1 MYIIIRRLLMK
12 KKQKDKQRSIG
23 YIISRMSFIM
33 VIISIFVVAI
43 FSVIS
48 NFTSTKQLVA
58 DEMLQVVSVASER
71 VNWELQSYVYL
82 AEAISTDSYLL
93 DDDNSAEEKQQYIYQ
108 KATTHGLIGGDMLD
122 TSGIGLDG
130 TDYSASESFKVA
142 LGGEVYISSP
152 MTIATGDKVMF
163 IAAPI
168 WADGIEG
175 STVTGVIYL
184 IPSPTVLSDIVS
196 SIKSSENGITNILD
210 STGAVIATSKIAEDN
225 AETATVDASEAEM
238 ATYMELNA
246 RMISGETGAE
256 TYTFGGTSYFTAYAP
271 IANTNGWSIAVTSPY
286 ADFLSSVLTVALLT
300 FILVI
305 ALGLLAL
312 VIASKLGKKIGGPV
326 SICTSI
332 INDIGVG
339 DFSQEAPVVNR
350 KDETRLLAEATGKA
364 IHELRE
370 IIYDI
375 TRVLEAVADGDLTV
389 DVEEKRD
396 MYVGD
401 YEKIY
406 NSLASI
412 KMSLQSTMEQI
423 DTAAEQVT
431 SGSEQVSIG
440 ASNLS
445 EGSTSQ
451 ASSVA
456 QLASNI
462 RTIAD
467 LIKANADDAE
477 NANTLTSKAG
487 EAMGDATVSMDSL
500 VSAMNEI
507 TETSN
512 EIGKIIKTIDDI
524 AFQTNILALNAA
536 VEAARAGAAGKGFAV
551 VADEVRN
558 LAGKSAEAAKSTT
571 MLIENAV
578 VAIEKGTGLVSDVA
592 KKMDIVSE
600 SAGAVAQINGKI
612 TEESKNTALSISEIT
627 IGIDQISNI
636 VQTNSATSQQSAAAA
651 EELAGQAN
659 TLKNLIE
666 AFKY

>member
-1 MYIIIRRLLMK
+1 MK
-12 KKQKDKQRSIG
+12 KKQDKQRSIG
-23 YIISRMSFIM
+23 YVIARMSLIFVMIGM
-33 VIISIFVVAI
+33 VWIAAISIA
-43 FSVIS
+43 S
-48 NFTSTKQLVA
+48 NFIATKNLVS
-58 DEMLQVVSVASER
+58 EQMLSLVSSATRSVQ
-71 VNWELQSYVYL
+71 WELQSYVNL
-82 AEAISTDSYLL
+82 AEAIGTDSYLL
-93 DDDNSAEEKQQYIYQ
+93 DDDNSAEEKQAYIAQ
-108 KATTHGLIGGDMLD
+108 KATSHGLIGGDMLD

-130 TDYSASESFKVA
+130 TDYSASDSFKAA
-142 LGGEVYISSP
+142 LGGRVYISSP
-152 MTIATGDKVMF
+152 TDIGGGTKMMF

-168 WADGIEG
+168 WENGIEG
-175 STVTGVIYL
+175 SEVVGVIYL
-184 IPSPTVLSDIVS
+184 IPSPTVLDDIVS
-196 SIKSSENGITNILD
+196 AIKSSDNGITNILD
-210 STGAVIATSKIAEDN
+210 NTGAVIATSVVAQEGAEN
-225 AETATVDASEAEM
+225 ATVNASESEM

-256 TYTFGGTSYFTAYAP
+256 TYDFGGTSYFTAYAP
-271 IANTNGWSIAVTSPY
+271 IANTDGWSIAVTSPY
-286 ADFLSSVLTVALLT
+286 ADFLSSVATVSGIIFICIIAIGLFALCMANR
-300 FILVI
+300 F
-305 ALGLLAL
+305 
-312 VIASKLGKKIGGPV
+312 GKKIGNPV

-332 INDIGVG
+332 INGIGVG
-339 DFSQEAPVVNR
+339 DFSQEAPVVKR
-350 KDETRLLAEATGKA
+350 KDETKLLADATGKA
-364 IHELRE
+364 LHELRE

-477 NANTLTSKAG
+477 NANTLTNKAG

-571 MLIENAV
+571 LLIENAV

-592 KKMDIVSE
+592 KKMDDVAE

-612 TEESKNTALSISEIT
+612 SEESKNTALSINEIT

>member
-1 MYIIIRRLLMK
+1 MK
-12 KKQKDKQRSIG
+12 KKDKQRSIG
-23 YIISRMSFIM
+23 YIMARLAFIM
-33 VIISIFVVAI
+33 VMVGMLLIAIVSIF
-43 FSVIS
+43 S
-48 NFTSTKQLVA
+48 NFVATKNLVSG
-58 DEMLQVVSVASER
+58 ELLSVVSTASR
-71 VNWELQSYVYL
+71 SIQWELQSYVNL
-82 AEAISTDSYLL
+82 AEAIGTDSFLL
-93 DDDNSAEEKQQYIYQ
+93 DEENSAEDKQAYIAQ
-108 KATTHGLIGGDMLD
+108 KATSHGLVGGDMLD

-130 TDYSASESFKVA
+130 ADYSASESFKSA

-152 MTIATGDKVMF
+152 TDTGSGTKMMF
-163 IAAPI
+163 IAAPV
-168 WADGIEG
+168 WENGIEG
-175 STVTGVIYL
+175 SEVVGVIYL
-184 IPSPTVLSDIVS
+184 IPSPTLLDDIAA
-196 SIKSSENGITNILD
+196 SIKSSEQGITNILD
-210 STGAVIATSKIAEDN
+210 NTGAVIATSKVAEEGTEEDV
-225 AETATVDASEAEM
+225 TAGASESEM

-246 RMISGETGAE
+246 RMISGETGSE
-256 TYTFGGTSYFTAYAP
+256 TYDFAGASYFTAYAP
-271 IANTNGWSIAVTSPY
+271 IPLTNGWSVAVTSPY
-286 ADFLSSVLTVALLT
+286 ADFLSSVLNVTIIL
-300 FILVI
+300 FIFVI
-305 ALGLLAL
+305 AIGLLAL
-312 VIASKLGKKIGGPV
+312 FIANRLGKKIGNPM
-326 SICTSI
+326 SICTEI
-332 INDIGVG
+332 INGIGIG
-339 DFSQEAPVVNR
+339 DFSKDAPNVKR

-375 TRVLEAVADGDLTV
+375 TRVLEAVANGDLTIDV
-389 DVEEKRD
+389 DEKRD

-401 YEKIY
+401 YESIY

-412 KMSLQSTMEQI
+412 KTSLQATMEQI
-423 DTAAEQVT
+423 DVAAEQVT

-445 EGSTSQ
+445 EGSTGQ

-467 LIKANADDAE
+467 LINTNADDAA
-477 NANTLTSKAG
+477 NANDLTNKAG

-500 VSAMNEI
+500 VEAMNEI
-507 TETSN
+507 ADLSE
-512 EIGKIIKTIDDI
+512 EIKKITKTIEDI

-558 LAGKSAEAAKSTT
+558 LAGKSSEAAKSTT
-571 MLIENAV
+571 VLIENAV
-578 VAIEKGTGLVSDVA
+578 IAIEKGTALVTDVA
-592 KKMDIVSE
+592 GKMNDVAA

-612 TEESKNTALSISEIT
+612 SEESKNTALSINEIT

>member
-1 MYIIIRRLLMK
+1 MK
-12 KKQKDKQRSIG
+12 KKQDKQRSIG
-23 YIISRMSFIM
+23 YVMARMSFIM
-33 VIISIFVVAI
+33 VMVGMLLIAMISIA
-43 FSVIS
+43 S
-48 NFTSTKQLVA
+48 NFIATKQLVSG
-58 DEMLQVVSVASER
+58 ELLQVVTVASER
-71 VNWELQSYVYL
+71 VKWELQSYVNL
-82 AEAISTDSYLL
+82 AEAIGTDSYLL
-93 DDDNSAEEKQQYIYQ
+93 DENNSAEDKQAYIAQ
-108 KATTHGLIGGDMLD
+108 KATSHGLVGGDMLD

-130 TDYSASESFKVA
+130 TDYSASDSFKAA

-168 WADGIEG
+168 WENGVEG
-175 STVTGVIYL
+175 SKVVGVIYL
-184 IPSPTVLSDIVS
+184 IPSPTVLDDITKT
-196 SIKSSENGITNILD
+196 IKSSAQGITNILD
-210 STGAVIATSKIAEDN
+210 NTGAVIATSKVTEEGAEAEDV
-225 AETATVDASEAEM
+225 TAGASEAEM
-238 ATYMELNA
+238 ATYMDLNA
-246 RMISGETGAE
+246 RMISGETGSE
-256 TYTFGGTSYFTAYAP
+256 TYDFAGASYFTAYAP
-271 IANTNGWSIAVTSPY
+271 IPNTNGWSIAVTSPY
-286 ADFLSSVLTVALLT
+286 ADFLSSVATVSALIFVFVVAIGL
-300 FILVI
+300 FALYI
-305 ALGLLAL
+305 ANR
-312 VIASKLGKKIGGPV
+312 LGKKIGGPM
-326 SICTSI
+326 SICTAI
-332 INDIGVG
+332 INGIGTG
-339 DFSQEAPVVNR
+339 DFSKDAPVVKR

-364 IHELRE
+364 LNELRE

-389 DVEEKRD
+389 DVDEKRG

-592 KKMDIVSE
+592 TKMNDVAA

-612 TEESKNTALSISEIT
+612 SEESKNTALSINEIT

-636 VQTNSATSQQSAAAA
+636 VQTNSATSQESAAAA

>member
-1 MYIIIRRLLMK
+1 MK
-12 KKQKDKQRSIG
+12 KKDKQRSIG
-23 YIISRMSFIM
+23 YVMARMGFLM
-33 VIISIFVVAI
+33 VMVGMVWISIIAI
-43 FSVIS
+43 AS
-48 NFTSTKQLVA
+48 NFIATKNLVS
-58 DEMLQVVSVASER
+58 DELLTVATTASRSVQ
-71 VNWELQSYVYL
+71 WELQSYVNL
-82 AEAISTDSYLL
+82 AEAIGTDSYLL
-93 DDDNSAEEKQQYIYQ
+93 DANNSAEDKQAYIHQ
-108 KATTHGLIGGDMLD
+108 KATSHGLVSGDMLD

-142 LGGEVYISSP
+142 LGGRVYISSP
-152 MTIATGDKVMF
+152 MTIANGSKVMF

-168 WADGIEG
+168 WENGVEG
-175 STVTGVIYL
+175 SNVVGVIYL
-184 IPSPTVLSDIVS
+184 IPSPTVLDDITK
-196 SIKSSENGITNILD
+196 SIKSSANGITNILD
-210 STGAVIATSKIAEDN
+210 NTGVVIATSAVTEEGKAKE
-225 AETATVDASEAEM
+225 ETEVTVNASESEM

-246 RMISGETGAE
+246 RMISGESGSE
-256 TYTFGGTSYFTAYAP
+256 TYDFGGTSYFTAYAP
-271 IANTNGWSIAVTSPY
+271 IQGTEGWSIAVTSPY
-286 ADFLSSVLTVALLT
+286 ADFLSSVATVSLIIFVCIIAIGLFALY
-300 FILVI
+300 I
-305 ALGLLAL
+305 ANR
-312 VIASKLGKKIGGPV
+312 LGKKIGAPM
-326 SICTSI
+326 SLCTEI
-332 INDIGVG
+332 INGIGIG
-339 DFSQEAPVVNR
+339 DFSKEAPVVKR

-364 IHELRE
+364 VHELKE
-370 IIYDI
+370 IVYDV

-389 DVEEKRD
+389 DVDEKAE

-401 YEKIY
+401 YKAIY
-406 NSLASI
+406 ESLTSI
-412 KMSLQSTMEQI
+412 KTSLQATMEQI
-423 DTAAEQVT
+423 DIAAEQVT

-467 LIKANADDAE
+467 LINANADDAA
-477 NANTLTSKAG
+477 NASGMTNKAG
-487 EAMGDATVSMDSL
+487 QAMGDANVSMENL
-500 VSAMNEI
+500 VTAMNEI
-507 TETSN
+507 ADLSE
-512 EIGKIIKTIDDI
+512 EIKKINKTIEDI

-558 LAGKSAEAAKSTT
+558 LAGKSQEAAKSTT
-571 MLIENAV
+571 ELIENTVLAIQKGNEL
-578 VAIEKGTGLVSDVA
+578 VADVATKMSDVSA
-592 KKMDIVSE
+592 

-612 TEESKNTALSISEIT
+612 SEESKNTAISINEIT
-627 IGIDQISNI
+627 VGIDQISNI

>member
-1 MYIIIRRLLMK
+1 MK
-12 KKQKDKQRSIG
+12 RKKQDRQRSIG
-23 YIISRMSFIM
+23 YVMARMSFIM
-33 VIISIFVVAI
+33 VMVGMIWISIIAI
-43 FSVIS
+43 TS
-48 NFTSTKQLVA
+48 NFIATKN
-58 DEMLQVVSVASER
+58 VVSEELLSVVTTASR
-71 VNWELQSYVYL
+71 SVQWELQSYVNL
-82 AEAISTDSYLL
+82 AEAFATDSYLL
-93 DDDNSAEEKQQYIYQ
+93 SDEYSAQEKQAHIAE
-108 KATTHGLIGGDMLD
+108 KATAHGLVGGDMLD

-130 TDYSASESFKVA
+130 ADYSSSESFKAA
-142 LGGEVYISSP
+142 LGG
-152 MTIATGDKVMF
+152 KVFVSAPADVGNGTKMMF

-168 WADGIEG
+168 WADGVEN
-175 STVTGVIYL
+175 SEVVGVIYL
-184 IPSPTVLSDIVS
+184 IPSPTLLDDIVK
-196 SIKSSENGITNILD
+196 SIKSSANGITNILD
-210 STGAVIATSKIAEDN
+210 STGAVIATS
-225 AETATVDASEAEM
+225 AETDEGKAKKEAEVTVNASESEM

-246 RMISGETGAE
+246 RMISGESGSE
-256 TYTFGGTSYFTAYAP
+256 TYDFGGTSYFTAYAP
-271 IANTNGWSIAVTSPY
+271 IVGTSGWSIAVTSPY
-286 ADFLSSVLTVALLT
+286 ADFLSSVATVS
-300 FILVI
+300 LVI
-305 ALGLLAL
+305 FVC
-312 VIASKLGKKIGGPV
+312 VIAIGLFALYIANRLGKKIGSPM
-326 SICTSI
+326 SICTAI
-332 INDIGVG
+332 INGIGTG
-339 DFSQEAPVVNR
+339 DFSKEAPVVKR

-364 IHELRE
+364 INELKE
-370 IIYDI
+370 IVYDV

-389 DVEEKRD
+389 DVDEKAE

-401 YEKIY
+401 YKNIY
-406 NSLASI
+406 DSLVSI
-412 KMSLQSTMEQI
+412 KTSLQATMEQI

-467 LIKANADDAE
+467 LINANAEDAA
-477 NANTLTSKAG
+477 NASGLTNKAG
-487 EAMGDATVSMDSL
+487 AAMGDATVSMDSL
-500 VSAMNEI
+500 VTAMNEI
-507 TETSN
+507 ADLSE
-512 EIGKIIKTIDDI
+512 EIKKINKTIEDI

-558 LAGKSAEAAKSTT
+558 LAGKSQEAAKNTT
-571 MLIENAV
+571 ALIENTV
-578 VAIEKGTGLVSDVA
+578 LAIQKGNELVSDVA
-592 KKMDIVSE
+592 NKMNDVSA

-612 TEESKNTALSISEIT
+612 SEESKNTALSINEIT
-627 IGIDQISNI
+627 VGIDQISNI